1 MTQLQDMTF
10 SIECDRCG
18 QRLVLASGLNAY
30 QMEQHPATAADVAA
44 RSGWALEFDG
54 ECECADCAVEAEQAG
69 KAAEVDKD
77 AQQGGGHA

>member
-1 MTQLQDMTF
+1 MSTLEGMTF
-10 SIECDRCG
+10 VAQCDRCG

-54 ECECADCAVEAEQAG
+54 GCECADCAVEDARLA
-69 KAAEVDKD
+69 KAD
-77 AQQGGGHA
+77 AIDEDELLGGDR